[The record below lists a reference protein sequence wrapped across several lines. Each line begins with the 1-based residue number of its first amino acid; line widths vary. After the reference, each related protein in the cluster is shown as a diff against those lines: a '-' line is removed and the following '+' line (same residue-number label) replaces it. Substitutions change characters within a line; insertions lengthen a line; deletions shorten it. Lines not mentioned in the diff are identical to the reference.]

1 MIDTSKF
8 YIIAVCSNPV
18 RYKRRWELFKQFEEH
33 IKKLDAK
40 LLIVEQAFGKRE
52 FQLTERDNPMHLQ
65 LRTDQELW
73 HKENMINIGIQYLCQ
88 IDPDWQ
94 YVAWID
100 ADIQFQRPDI
110 ITETVHQLQHYHWV
124 QMFSHAIDLGP
135 NQEII
140 NVHTGFMYQYFNN
153 DNCAPQGSG
162 YGGYYSSKKEF
173 WHPGW
178 AWAARRSAIDRV
190 PLLDKAI
197 LGSSDHHMAMALI
210 GQVQRSYPPQVT
222 KEYKQYLNNWQNMA
236 TTHFRRNVGYVPGTI
251 SHFWHG
257 SKKHRKYVER
267 WEVLIKNKYNPY
279 TDIVHDAQGLYRLNV
294 HNGDKYVKLRDDIRR
309 YFRQRQED
317 SIDIH

>member
-1 MIDTSKF
+1 MIDISKF
-8 YIIAVCSNPV
+8 YVIAVCSNPV
-18 RYKRRWELFKQFEEH
+18 RYKRRWELFKQFEQH
-33 IKKLDAK
+33 MKTVGAK

-52 FQLTERDNPMHLQ
+52 FQLTERDHPMHLQ

-100 ADIQFQRPDI
+100 GDIQFQRADI
-110 ITETVHQLQHYHWV
+110 ITETAQQLQHYHWV
-124 QMFSHAIDLGP
+124 QMFSHAVDLGP
-135 NQEII
+135 NQEVM
-140 NVHTGFMYQYFNN
+140 NVHKSFMYQYFEN
-153 DNCAPQGSG
+153 DNATPQGSG
-162 YGGYYSSKKEF
+162 YGGYYSTKKDF

-197 LGSSDHHMAMALI
+197 LGSADHHMAMALI
-210 GQVQRSYPPQVT
+210 GQVQRSYPPTVS
-222 KEYKQYLNNWQNMA
+222 KEYKQYVNNWQNMA
-236 TTHFRRNVGYVPGTI
+236 EHHFHRNVGYVPGTI

-257 SKKHRKYVER
+257 SKKNRKYVER
-267 WEVLIKNKYNPY
+267 WKFLTENNYNPY

-294 HNGDKYVKLRDDIRR
+294 NQPKYIKLRDDIRR
-309 YFRQRQED
+309 YFRNRHED
-317 SIDIH
+317 SIDAE

>member
-1 MIDTSKF
+1 MIDLSKF
-8 YIIAVCSNPV
+8 YVVAVCSNPV
-18 RYKRRWELFKQFEEH
+18 RYQRRWQLYKQFEKH
-33 IKKLDAK
+33 MNDVGAK
-40 LLIVEQAFGKRE
+40 LLVVEQAFGKRQ
-52 FQLTERDNPMHLQ
+52 FQLTERDNLWHLQ

-110 ITETVHQLQHYHWV
+110 IMETVQQLQHYHWV

-135 NQEII
+135 NGEI
-140 NVHTGFMYQYFNN
+140 NNMHKGFMYQYHNN
-153 DNCAPQGSG
+153 DNCSPQGSG
-162 YGGYYSSKKEF
+162 YGGYYSNKKDF

-197 LGSSDHHMAMALI
+197 LGSADHHMAMALI
-210 GQVQRSYPPQVT
+210 GQVQRSYPNGVT
-222 KEYKQYLNNWQNMA
+222 KEYKQYINNWQDMV
-236 TTHFRRNVGYVPGTI
+236 TCHFKRNVGYVPGTI

-257 SKKHRKYVER
+257 KKKDRKYVER
-267 WEVLIKNKYNPY
+267 WDVLIENKYNPY
-279 TDIVHDAQGLYRLNV
+279 TDIMHDAQGLYRLNV
-294 HNGDKYVKLRDDIRR
+294 HNGEKYIKLRDDIRR
-309 YFRQRQED
+309 YFRNRNED
-317 SIDIH
+317 SIDLI